1 MGLGKNGLA
10 VFVFPGLVPGG
21 LAQVSAHLLS
31 QPQHFYLFSVKK
43 KTPWFNRFKMWH
55 CQNLAEFHSPAF
67 TELEVRAT
75 LKTFFTIIARSLKL
89 TLGSMYHALCSEM
102 S

>member
-43 KTPWFNRFKMWH
+43 RRPGLTGLKCDIVKTWLSFIHQR
-55 CQNLAEFHSPAF
+55 L
-67 TELEVRAT
+67 LR
-75 LKTFFTIIARSLKL
+75 
-89 TLGSMYHALCSEM
+89 
-102 S
+102 